1 MSKCPYSETIRDE
14 SSGVVVSND
23 QYKLWLEGYEAHMNE
38 NADRL
43 KNLAL
48 LIRELE
54 NEITSV
60 KPGEKLSATKG

>member
-1 MSKCPYSETIRDE
+1 
-14 SSGVVVSND
+14 VSND

-48 LIRELE
+48 LIQELE
-54 NEITSV
+54 NEITGV
-60 KPGEKLSATKG
+60 KSGEKLSATKG